1 DRMIARRTFLIFL
14 GVGALSPARSLFAQQ
29 PGKIKRIGLLLG
41 GSRES
46 SGTMPT
52 EEFLRGLRDLGYVEG
67 KDFVVEWRTADNRY
81 DRFPALA
88 ADLVNVNVD
97 VIVTSGTPG
106 VAAARRA
113 TKTIPIVAVS
123 FGDPV
128 GDGFAASLSRPG
140 GNVTGLTTMGVD
152 LYAKRLEI
160 LLAVAPKVTR
170 VGILVN
176 PDNAFL
182 NEMVGR
188 LRADAQKDGR
198 DLLALN
204 IRAASELE
212 GAFSQMTRQ
221 RAGGVIVADE
231 TVLNPQSQRIAD
243 LALRHKLPSIFAIR
257 EGAAAGG
264 LMSYGADFGER
275 ARRAAAFVDKI
286 FKGTKAGDIPIEQP
300 TKFELAINMKTARAL
315 GLTIPQDLAVRAD
328 RVIE

>member
-1 DRMIARRTFLIFL
+1 
-14 GVGALSPARSLFAQQ
+14 
-29 PGKIKRIGLLLG
+29 
-41 GSRES
+41 
-46 SGTMPT
+46 GTVPT

-67 KDFVVEWRTADNRY
+67 KDFIVEWRAADSRY
-81 DRFPALA
+81 DRLPALA
-88 ADLVNVNVD
+88 ADLVKLNVD

-113 TKTIPIVAVS
+113 TEPIPIADGS
-123 FGDPV
+123 FRDPL
-128 GDGFAASLSRPG
+128 GEGLAASLSRPG

-204 IRAASELE
+204 IRAA
-212 GAFSQMTRQ
+212 
-221 RAGGVIVADE
+221 
-231 TVLNPQSQRIAD
+231 
-243 LALRHKLPSIFAIR
+243 
-257 EGAAAGG
+257 
-264 LMSYGADFGER
+264 
-275 ARRAAAFVDKI
+275 
-286 FKGTKAGDIPIEQP
+286 
-300 TKFELAINMKTARAL
+300 
-315 GLTIPQDLAVRAD
+315 
-328 RVIE
+328 

>member
-1 DRMIARRTFLIFL
+1 RRVLLSPSATAHQPRAQVRAAFDVLPGRIRRGWRPDELWTQSRGHVPVLGIFCGQDHEGSQARRCAVRAADSLFSGDQPEDRQGTKAENPAGTAPSRRPGDRMIARRTFLIFL

-81 DRFPALA
+81 DRLPALA
-88 ADLVNVNVD
+88 AALGNVNVE

-106 VAAARRA
+106 VSAAQRA

-128 GDGFAASLSRPG
+128 GDGFAASLSRPR

-221 RAGGVIVADE
+221 RA
-231 TVLNPQSQRIAD
+231 
-243 LALRHKLPSIFAIR
+243 
-257 EGAAAGG
+257 
-264 LMSYGADFGER
+264 
-275 ARRAAAFVDKI
+275 
-286 FKGTKAGDIPIEQP
+286 
-300 TKFELAINMKTARAL
+300 
-315 GLTIPQDLAVRAD
+315 
-328 RVIE
+328 